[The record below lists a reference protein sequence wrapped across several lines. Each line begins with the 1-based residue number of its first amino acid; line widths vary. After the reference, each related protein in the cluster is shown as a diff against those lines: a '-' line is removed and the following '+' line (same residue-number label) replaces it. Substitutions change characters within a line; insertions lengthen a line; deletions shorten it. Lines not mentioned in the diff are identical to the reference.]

1 VDDNTTTIE
10 ITLPGFGKFVFGQ
23 PKQADYEDFQAKWA
37 KSKLVAHAREFCLR
51 ALVEPTGDKGVE
63 QLASAFA
70 RYAAVPMTIA
80 AELEKLAGSEIEVS
94 VRKK

>member
-1 VDDNTTTIE
+1 MDADPTIE
-10 ITLPGFGKFVFGQ
+10 VTLPGFGKFVFGA

-37 KSKLVAHAREFCLR
+37 KSKLVAHAREFCQRTL
-51 ALVEPTGDKGVE
+51 LEPAGDAGIEKLG
-63 QLASAFA
+63 AAFGK
-70 RYAAVPMTIA
+70 YSAVPMTIA